1 MKFSEKEEAR
11 KRRKEVGK
19 SSKQRKIG
27 GMSYRTG
34 KHHPFTWAPFAAW
47 RKASHEPLLMFEV
60 GNEFTIQKR
69 PHFCA
74 KRLITLGVVKGFSPL
89 LFIRQMF

>member
-27 GMSYRTG
+27 RMSIG
-34 KHHPFTWAPFAAW
+34 QENVILLHG
-47 RKASHEPLLMFEV
+47 PLLQHEKS
-60 GNEFTIQKR
+60 I
-69 PHFCA
+69 P
-74 KRLITLGVVKGFSPL
+74 
-89 LFIRQMF
+89 